1 MISKKEVQHI
11 AKLARLGLTETE
23 IKKFQ
28 KEFSAILDFFGLL
41 KEVNTSKIFPTFHPL
56 EHYLEKKAEM
66 IREDISEPEDQK
78 VKEKLIESAPSKEG
92 KHIKVKA
99 VF

>member
-1 MISKKEVQHI
+1 MINKKQVNHI
-11 AKLARLGLTETE
+11 AELARIKLSEREL
-23 IKKFQ
+23 KKFQ

-56 EHYLEKKAEM
+56 EHYLENKAEI
-66 IREDISEPEDQK
+66 IREDIPEPEDPK
-78 VKEKLIESAPSKEG
+78 AKEKLIESAPSKKG

>member
-1 MISKKEVQHI
+1 MLDRKQVNHI
-11 AKLARLGLTETE
+11 AKLARIKLSEREL
-23 IKKFQ
+23 KKFQ

-41 KEVNTSKIFPTFHPL
+41 KEIDTSKIFPTFHPL
-56 EHYLEKKAEM
+56 EHYLENKAEM
-66 IREDISEPEDQK
+66 IREDIPEPEDPK

>member
-1 MISKKEVQHI
+1 MLDKKQVNHI
-11 AKLARLGLTETE
+11 AKLARIKLSEREL
-23 IKKFQ
+23 KKFQ

-41 KEVNTSKIFPTFHPL
+41 KKVNTSKIFPTFHPL
-56 EHYLEKKAEM
+56 EYYLGKKTE
-66 IREDISEPEDQK
+66 ILREDMPEPEDPK

-92 KHIKVKA
+92 RHIKVKA

>member
-1 MISKKEVQHI
+1 MITKKQVNHI
-11 AKLARLGLTETE
+11 AKLSRIKLSEREL
-23 IKKFQ
+23 KKFQ

-41 KEVNTSKIFPTFHPL
+41 KKVNTSKILASFHPL
-56 EHYLEKKAEM
+56 EHYLGKKTE
-66 IREDISEPEDQK
+66 ILREDIPEPEDPK

-92 KHIKVKA
+92 RHIKVKA